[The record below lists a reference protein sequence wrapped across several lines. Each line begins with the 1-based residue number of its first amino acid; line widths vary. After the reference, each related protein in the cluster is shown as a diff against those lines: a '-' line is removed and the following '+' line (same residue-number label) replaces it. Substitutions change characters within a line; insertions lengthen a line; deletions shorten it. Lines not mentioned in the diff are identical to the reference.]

1 MWLHNA
7 TVRNVNRALKEINAF
22 EYEGDYRPAARQ
34 AIKEILQD
42 SHASE
47 LDEYLG
53 RGWYERRSEED
64 TRDYRNGTYKR
75 RFLTELG
82 EVELRLNRTRRR
94 FLSRVLQSY
103 ARRAVHIDRLILTCF
118 VLGMSTRKVA
128 EALLPLLGRKISP
141 QLVSN
146 ITKQLD
152 EHVALYHARPVE
164 DRYRFLFFDGV
175 TLTHKGAAKVQ
186 KRIILCAYGIT
197 DDGKHEIIDFLI
209 ASSESQGAW
218 EGFLNDLYKRG
229 LEGKGVELIVT
240 DGCPGLL
247 AALEIVYARIPR
259 QHCWAHKARNVL
271 EKVPKRQR
279 ASVKR
284 ELNRISHAHTRQE
297 ATHCF
302 WSFSQ
307 KYRKLYPRAVASLEK
322 HIDDLLV
329 FFQVK
334 VPLEELRG
342 LTPEQK
348 QEAQMKLWKQ
358 LRTTNLIE
366 RAFREVR
373 RRTRAMGVFNNIQ
386 SMERILFAV
395 FYHLNHSNDE
405 DENKPLFE
413 FTQNA

>member
-34 AIKEILQD
+34 AIKEILQG
-42 SHASE
+42 SYASE
-47 LDEYLG
+47 MDEYLG
-53 RGWYERRSEED
+53 RGWYERRSEEQI
-64 TRDYRNGTYKR
+64 RDYRNGTYKR

-82 EVELRLNRTRRR
+82 EVELVLNRTRRR
-94 FLSRVLQSY
+94 FISRVLRSY
-103 ARRAVHIDRLILTCF
+103 ARRAEHIDRLILACF

-128 EALLPLLGRKISP
+128 NALIPLLGSKISP

-146 ITKQLD
+146 IAKQLD
-152 EHVALYHARPVE
+152 EHVALYHARALE
-164 DRYRFLFFDGV
+164 DRYRFLYFDGV
-175 TLTHKGAAKVQ
+175 VLAHKGAAKVQ

-197 DDGKHEIIDFLI
+197 HDDKHEIIDFLV

-229 LEGKGVELIVT
+229 LEAKGVELIVT

-247 AALEIVYARIPR
+247 GALEIVYARIPR

-271 EKVPKRQR
+271 DKIPKRQR
-279 ASVKR
+279 AAVKKD
-284 ELNRISHAHTRQE
+284 LNRISHAATRQD
-297 ATHCF
+297 ATRSF
-302 WSFSQ
+302 WSFCK
-307 KYRKLYPRAVASLEK
+307 KYRSLYPRAVASLEK
-322 HIDDLLV
+322 NIDDLLA
-329 FFQVK
+329 FYQVK
-334 VPLEELRG
+334 APLEKQRG
-342 LTPEQK
+342 LSEDQK

-395 FYHLNHSNDE
+395 FYYLNHQE
-405 DENKPLFE
+405 DDLPLFE
-413 FTQNA
+413 FTQNY

>member
-1 MWLHNA
+1 M
-7 TVRNVNRALKEINAF
+7 
-22 EYEGDYRPAARQ
+22 
-34 AIKEILQD
+34 
-42 SHASE
+42 
-47 LDEYLG
+47 
-53 RGWYERRSEED
+53 
-64 TRDYRNGTYKR
+64 
-75 RFLTELG
+75 
-82 EVELRLNRTRRR
+82 LNRTRRR
-94 FLSRVLQSY
+94 FISRVLQSY

-128 EALLPLLGRKISP
+128 GALLPLLGGKISP

-146 ITKQLD
+146 TAMQLD
-152 EHVALYHARPVE
+152 AHVALYHARPLE
-164 DRYRFLFFDGV
+164 DRYRFVFFDGV

-186 KRIILCAYGIT
+186 KRIILCAYGVT
-197 DDGKHEIIDFLI
+197 YDGKHEIIDFLV
-209 ASSESQGAW
+209 ASSESQGAR

-229 LEGKGVELIVT
+229 LEGKAVELIVT

-271 EKVPKRQR
+271 DKIPRRQR
-279 ASVKR
+279 AAVKR
-284 ELNRISHAHTRQE
+284 EINSISHAPTLQE
-297 ATHCF
+297 ANRCF
-302 WSFSQ
+302 WGFSQ
-307 KYRKLYPRAVASLEK
+307 KYRGLYPRAVASPEK
-322 HIDDLLV
+322 HIEDLLV

-334 VPLEELRG
+334 VPPGELRG

-348 QEAQMKLWKQ
+348 QQAQMKLWKQ
-358 LRTTNLIE
+358 LRTKNLIE
-366 RAFREVR
+366 IAFREV

-405 DENKPLFE
+405 EENKPLFE